1 MVHYDNL
8 KISPS
13 ILDLAEGACGICH
26 RVLEEVSNRGMRA
39 ESRECFEG
47 VDAWLVDASGETI
60 GVGRD
65 ITWAPAILRA
75 EIDAGILPD
84 DIGSELEDILTDEAD
99 LRRVAKM
106 SGYGRV
112 VTSAGLII
120 SLIWENGGYV
130 EVKRD
135 GIGVR
140 AIFYDEN
147 GDEISNSVTGFCPV
161 CAINISA
168 GRVPSI
174 RRRIAEKLK
183 GSKNTGQI
191 KHERNILNVIRWKNR
206 RIYTDLTEDKK
217 IIGRNWGCCIAYS
230 TVRAEIA
237 AGLGSRKWNKIFKHY
252 CDQCP
257 LKHCW
262 IGKAMGALGNKVLH
276 RMKNVNVKEIVR
288 MEDYITV
295 DIMDDKKRVG
305 YGIGT
310 LCSLSASVN
319 ALMRSDA
326 IKILKPTPAE
336 GFPYKK

>member
-1 MVHYDNL
+1 MGDTLRV
-8 KISPS
+8 SSS

-26 RVLEEVSNRGMRA
+26 RVLEELSNHGINA
-39 ESRECFEG
+39 ESSEFFEG
-47 VDAWLVDASGETI
+47 VNARLVNTLGEAI
-60 GVGRD
+60 GKGRD
-65 ITWAPAILRA
+65 ITWAPAILKA
-75 EIDAGILPD
+75 QIDA
-84 DIGSELEDILTDEAD
+84 DIIPEDIATDLEGVLTKRAD
-99 LRRVAKM
+99 LKRVAGM

-120 SLIWENGGYV
+120 SHIWENGGYV

-140 AIFYDEN
+140 AIFYDKD

-174 RRRIAEKLK
+174 RRKIAEKLK
-183 GSKNTGQI
+183 GSKNTGKI
-191 KHERNILNVIRWKNR
+191 KYERGILNRIKWKNR
-206 RIYTDLTEDKK
+206 RIYTDLIEDDK

-237 AGLGSRKWNKIFKHY
+237 AGLGSKKWNRIFKHY

-295 DIMDDKKRVG
+295 DIMDNNKRVG

-336 GFPYKK
+336 GFPYKERG